1 MAKPNF
7 HALTIADID
16 RTTQDTSIISFV
28 VPDELTD
35 AFAFVPG
42 QYLTLRA
49 TIDGVDTRRS
59 YSICSAL
66 GDAMISVGIK
76 RIDDGIF
83 SNFVME
89 LNAGDVM
96 QVMTPQGRFQAP
108 IGGTH
113 EYLMLA
119 AGSGITPIL
128 SITKSVLAHEHHSH
142 ITLCYANKQI
152 NSVMFRD
159 EIDDLKDRYMT
170 RFSLAHMMTGEMQ
183 DVELFNGR
191 LDAEKLETMA
201 TKGLIRPE
209 ACDAIYICGPQGMI
223 ESLAAKLGEMG
234 VPEEKIKFELF
245 TSSTPA
251 AEKSGTA
258 RSGTA
263 RSKKSKTDE
272 TAGKTEVN
280 IIIDGSRRTIWMDK
294 DDLLLD
300 VAAHEGLDLPYSCA
314 NGMCATCRCHV
325 ADGEAAMRQNFS
337 LEPWEM
343 EAGFI
348 LSCQFTPKSDSV
360 TLDFDAN

>member
-1 MAKPNF
+1 MATPTF
-7 HALTIADID
+7 HPLTIADINRD
-16 RTTQDTSIISFV
+16 TPDTSIISFV
-28 VPDELTD
+28 IPDGLKD

-49 TIDGVDTRRS
+49 EIDGVDTRRS

-66 GDAMISVGIK
+66 GDAHISVGIK
-76 RIDDGIF
+76 RIEDGVF
-83 SNFVME
+83 SNFVMG
-89 LNAGDVM
+89 LNEGDVL
-96 QVMTPQGRFQAP
+96 QVMTPQGRFKAE

-113 EYLMLA
+113 QYLMLA

-170 RFSLAHMMTGEMQ
+170 RFSLAHMMTGETQ

-209 ACDAIYICGPQGMI
+209 LCDAIYICGPQGMI

-234 VPEEKIKFELF
+234 VPEDRIKFELF
-245 TSSTPA
+245 TPATP
-251 AEKSGTA
+251 
-258 RSGTA
+258 
-263 RSKKSKTDE
+263 KKQKPATPKTDDN
-272 TAGKTEVN
+272 TGKTEVK
-280 IIIDGSRRTIWMDK
+280 IIIDGSQRTIWMDQ
-294 DDLLLD
+294 DDMLLD
-300 VAAHEGLDLPYSCA
+300 VAALAGLDLPYSCA

-325 ADGEAAMRQNFS
+325 AEGEGEMRQNFS

-343 EAGFI
+343 EAGFL
-348 LSCQFTPKSDSV
+348 LSCQFTPKSASV